1 MPSDP
6 NPKFCTV
13 SKLRDQDRVDLRT
26 SSFSMGATL
35 RTGATFLIID
45 AGVADGR
52 VEPALLPMYTDERTR
67 ERQLPAHYVG
77 NVG

>member
-1 MPSDP
+1 
-6 NPKFCTV
+6 
-13 SKLRDQDRVDLRT
+13 
-26 SSFSMGATL
+26 MGATL